1 MVRLCQQ
8 WEASAAHKEVLVF
21 NSSSR
26 ANLTMARKPATNATT
41 STRKDDLLLRF
52 YRSWLKATS
61 WPTEETVVGL
71 PVRVLD
77 DDKHQTGR
85 RANTRHGPK
94 WMEEV
99 DVKELKIR
107 PLQNTIL
114 RSSYFHY
121 VKELCPYVKE
131 L

>member
-1 MVRLCQQ
+1 
-8 WEASAAHKEVLVF
+8 
-21 NSSSR
+21 
-26 ANLTMARKPATNATT
+26 MARAPATSATT
-41 STRKDDLLLRF
+41 STLKDDLLLRF
-52 YRSWLKATS
+52 YRSSLKATS
-61 WPTEETVVGL
+61 WPTEETVVRQ

-77 DDKHQTGR
+77 DGKHQTGR

-94 WMEEV
+94 WMEEA

-107 PLQNTIL
+107 PLQNTVL
-114 RSSYFHY
+114 RSSYFRY